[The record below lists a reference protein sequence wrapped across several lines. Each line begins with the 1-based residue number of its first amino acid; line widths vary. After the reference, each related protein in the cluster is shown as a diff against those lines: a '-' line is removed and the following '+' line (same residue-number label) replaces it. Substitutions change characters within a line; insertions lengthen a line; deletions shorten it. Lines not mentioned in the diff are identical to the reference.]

1 MQLRLLLFGITKDII
16 GESPF
21 LFDLSE
27 GDSVGELID
36 QLLQD
41 YPALI
46 DLNSLAIAVNGEY
59 ASKETLI
66 KPSDEVA
73 LIPPVSG
80 G

>member
-16 GESPF
+16 GESPY
-21 LFDLSE
+21 LFELSK

-36 QLLQD
+36 QLIQE

-46 DLNSLAIAVNGEY
+46 NLNSLAIAVNGEY
-59 ASKETLI
+59 ASKVTLI